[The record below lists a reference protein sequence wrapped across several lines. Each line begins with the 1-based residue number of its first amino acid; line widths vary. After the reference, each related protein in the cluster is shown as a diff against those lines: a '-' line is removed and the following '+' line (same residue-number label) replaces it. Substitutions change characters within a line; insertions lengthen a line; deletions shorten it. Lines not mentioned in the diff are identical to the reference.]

1 MNFKAIFYRHHA
13 KRLAVVEHGFKLF
26 VDKLEATQH
35 FKLLK
40 YHIKRGQCQFLA
52 TFFHTAAVVML
63 AYVEAVHKQVERG
76 LHEQEDHLGF
86 EIALFREVS
95 DSGIG
100 SR

>member
-1 MNFKAIFYRHHA
+1 
-13 KRLAVVEHGFKLF
+13 
-26 VDKLEATQH
+26 
-35 FKLLK
+35 
-40 YHIKRGQCQFLA
+40 
-52 TFFHTAAVVML
+52 ML

>member
-1 MNFKAIFYRHHA
+1 M
-13 KRLAVVEHGFKLF
+13 
-26 VDKLEATQH
+26 DKLEATQH

-40 YHIKRGQCQFLA
+40 NHIKRRQCQFIA

-95 DSGIG
+95 DSSIG